1 MTLSQKLFISLTYLT
16 EHNRKKKKA
25 EKKTEKG
32 IIPGKTHLSILASN
46 HQITTQ
52 MQVNEYL

>member
-1 MTLSQKLFISLTYLT
+1 MTLSQRLFISLTYLT
-16 EHNRKKKKA
+16 EHNRKKKA